1 MYIER
6 KRTCSVG
13 ITFIFCLL
21 WSRVTRDCQH
31 GKAISNIRCIILPS
45 IIKCFIVF
53 HTNTHIIYLS
63 RPHVAHACFI
73 FIFYIHLIIYFSP
86 ILGVAIWD
94 RRVISREPLC
104 GRCRGV
110 RYCQYLEIL
119 KVSFAR
125 WLLMNLSYM
134 LQGSNFLPSSMEGGS
149 FRFLPCAWKEGGL
162 IFRSAAENC
171 KNHTFNQLYKTCMQ
185 KSYKQCMQNFLPC

>member
-1 MYIER
+1 MNVKDFLLWICKRIVHIER

-13 ITFIFCLL
+13 IICIFCLL

-31 GKAISNIRCIILPS
+31 GKAISNIRCIIHPS
-45 IIKCFIVF
+45 NIKCFIVF

-63 RPHVAHACFI
+63 RPHVAHARFI
-73 FIFYIHLIIYFSP
+73 FIFYIHSNNLFLTNTRFILIIYFSP
-86 ILGVAIWD
+86 ILEVAIWG

-110 RYCQYLEIL
+110 PYCQYLELL

-125 WLLMNLSYM
+125 W
-134 LQGSNFLPSSMEGGS
+134 
-149 FRFLPCAWKEGGL
+149 
-162 IFRSAAENC
+162 
-171 KNHTFNQLYKTCMQ
+171 
-185 KSYKQCMQNFLPC
+185 